1 MDKKQAPPAGGFP
14 QYALPAQAMPHAQQ
28 QFLAQQ
34 QMVRFVR
41 VHQKTFA
48 CVLVLARPP
57 RARAPR
63 DSLGGLV
70 VGHKKAAVRQA
81 LSRAVQGRCP
91 KGNEPRGTRKK
102 MHTRSRAAQPAPPPP
117 SHPLSSSHALRDFTR

>member
-34 QMVRFVR
+34 QMVRFCAGAP
-41 VHQKTFA
+41 KNF
-48 CVLVLARPP
+48 CVCLGVLARPP

-91 KGNEPRGTRKK
+91 KEPRGTRKK

-117 SHPLSSSHALRDFTR
+117 SHPLSSSHALRDSTR

>member
-34 QMVRFVR
+34 QMVRFCAGAP
-41 VHQKTFA
+41 KNF
-48 CVLVLARPP
+48 CVCLGVLARPP

-91 KGNEPRGTRKK
+91 KGSLGEPERKCTREAAPRSLRRRLPP
-102 MHTRSRAAQPAPPPP
+102 TR
-117 SHPLSSSHALRDFTR
+117 